1 MAKDAAGSGARRR
14 PRGLG
19 GVFVALALVG
29 ANGCSS
35 VMTAGM
41 REQAPANG
49 VVALGGWK
57 ALGMTRL
64 IAESYVPGTPQRVR
78 LARMRCKQAE
88 TAEISIRYDPR
99 ALAAHERARACALL
113 TSTADHVA
121 REIGLTQVRYEAV
134 LVPAS
139 ASYAWR
145 RSSLAPF
152 TRLTLGF
159 AVPWSPD
166 ASWTH
171 ANLVDVFAH
180 EAVHLRA
187 LRTGH
192 ALPDEEEA
200 AYYAGLCAQL
210 DVLGELRERGLPGT
224 PVANAGEAG
233 ERSSR
238 VAYDVRRAVFPLLH
252 EGRLPTDSPRA
263 DELRARCA
271 TRLAPLSPPEQ

>member
-1 MAKDAAGSGARRR
+1 M
-14 PRGLG
+14 
-19 GVFVALALVG
+19 FVALALVG